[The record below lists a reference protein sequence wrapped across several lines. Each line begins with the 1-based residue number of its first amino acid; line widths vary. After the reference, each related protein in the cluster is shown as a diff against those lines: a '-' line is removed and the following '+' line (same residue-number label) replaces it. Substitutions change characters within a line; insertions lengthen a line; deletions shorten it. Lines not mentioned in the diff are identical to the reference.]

1 MKFSVKLAGAAAALA
16 ASAMVIAPAQAG
28 ESLLEA
34 FSNNAPCSDLV
45 ASAKEQEWE
54 TFSDVYNAA
63 YKLVKEAQ
71 AEIKKVEAEGDTTP
85 NQIAEVK
92 ELVGKDAN
100 EVALNFASRYAKCKA
115 VKEDFAAS
123 TKGSAKVF
131 GSSVAS
137 LSS

>member
-34 FSNNAPCSDLV
+34 VSNNVPCSALV
-45 ASAKEQEWE
+45 TNAKNEKWE
-54 TFSDVYNAA
+54 TFSDVYTYFYKAA
-63 YKLVKEAQ
+63 KEAQ
-71 AEIKKVEAEGDTTP
+71 AEIKKAEAEGNTTP
-85 NQIAEVK
+85 NQIAAFK
-92 ELVGKDAN
+92 ELAGKDAN
-100 EVALNFASRYAKCKA
+100 EVALNVAGRFTECKA

-131 GSSVAS
+131 GSSIAS

>member
-28 ESLLEA
+28 ESFVEA
-34 FSNNAPCSDLV
+34 ISNSVPCSAV
-45 ASAKEQEWE
+45 TANAKEKKWE

-63 YKLVKEAQ
+63 YKLVKDAQ
-71 AEIKKVEAEGDTTP
+71 AEIKKTEAEGNTTP
-85 NQIAEVK
+85 NQIAALK
-92 ELVGKDAN
+92 EFVGKDAN
-100 EVALNFASRYAKCKA
+100 EVALNLASRYVECKA

-131 GSSVAS
+131 GSSIAS